1 MGNELSHYATK
12 RRFPRARG
20 PFDGYQGGPH
30 TPVLVY
36 DLNVGGGF
44 VNFGNTQPT
53 AVDFELTV
61 ALPFEGLVT
70 VYAETVYR
78 HESGVAVRFVNV
90 DSDTKARL
98 ARAVDAAIEQPLAH

>member
-1 MGNELSHYATK
+1 MSEAS
-12 RRFPRARG
+12 PE
-20 PFDGYQGGPH
+20 

-44 VNFGNTQPT
+44 VNFGNAKPT

-78 HESGVAVRFVNV
+78 LESGVAVRFVNV
-90 DSDTKARL
+90 DSDTRARL
-98 ARAVDAAIEQPLAH
+98 ARAVDAAIQQPLVH